1 MNWIASL
8 PMYNVTPALAAL
20 WRSLLDDA
28 LRAVASDAPDAR
40 IVDAPDN
47 LHALWLRDDLLLA
60 QTCGYPLMHGL
71 QDRVQLIAAPEFDV
85 PGCAG
90 IDYSSAL
97 VARANAGLNSLEA
110 CRGTRAAYNQDDSN
124 SGMNVLRHAVAPLA
138 RDGRFFSEA
147 IRTGSHVGS
156 LRALAENRA
165 DVAAIDCV
173 TMAYV
178 RDALPELAQ
187 AVWQIGWSESSPGLP
202 LIAAQAVPPA
212 LVEALR
218 DALNAANDAQ
228 PERAAQLRLK
238 RFTKV
243 SFTDYARIVQLEDEA
258 IAAGY
263 PRIA

>member
-1 MNWIASL
+1 MTWIASL
-8 PMYNVTPALAAL
+8 PMYNVTPALGAL

-28 LRAVASDAPDAR
+28 LRAVAPDASVIDAPD
-40 IVDAPDN
+40 D
-47 LHALWLRDDLLLA
+47 LHALWRRDDLLLA

-71 QDRVQLIAAPEFDV
+71 QDRVQLIATPEFDV

-90 IDYSSAL
+90 IEYSSAL
-97 VARANAGLNSLEA
+97 VTRADAHLDSLEA
-110 CRGTRAAYNQDDSN
+110 CRGMRAAYNQDDSN
-124 SGMNVLRHAVAPLA
+124 SGMNVLRHAIAPLA
-138 RDGRFFSEA
+138 RDGRFFDAA
-147 IRTGSHVGS
+147 IRTGSHVES

-187 AVWQIGWSESSPGLP
+187 AVRQIGWSAASPGLP
-202 LIAAQAVPPA
+202 LIAAQSVPVA
-212 LVEALR
+212 LTKALR

-228 PERAAQLRLK
+228 PERATQLRLK
-238 RFTKV
+238 RFTEV
-243 SFTDYARIVQLEDEA
+243 SFADYARIVQLEDEA

>member
-1 MNWIASL
+1 MTWIASL
-8 PMYNVTPALAAL
+8 PMYNVTPALGAL

-28 LRAVASDAPDAR
+28 VRAVAPDAAVIDAPD
-40 IVDAPDN
+40 D
-47 LHALWLRDDLLLA
+47 LHALWRRDDLLLA

-90 IDYSSAL
+90 IGYSSAL
-97 VARANAGLNSLEA
+97 VTRADAQLDSLEA
-110 CRGTRAAYNQDDSN
+110 CRGLRAAYNQDDSN

-138 RDGRFFSEA
+138 RDGRFFDSA

-156 LRALAENRA
+156 LRALAENHA

-187 AVWQIGWSESSPGLP
+187 AVRQIGWSAASPGLP
-202 LIAAQAVPPA
+202 LIAARSVPSA
-212 LVEALR
+212 LTHALR
-218 DALNAANDAQ
+218 NALNTANDAQ
-228 PERAAQLRLK
+228 PKRAAQLRFK
-238 RFTKV
+238 RFTEV
-243 SFTDYARIVQLEDEA
+243 SFADYARIVQLEDEA